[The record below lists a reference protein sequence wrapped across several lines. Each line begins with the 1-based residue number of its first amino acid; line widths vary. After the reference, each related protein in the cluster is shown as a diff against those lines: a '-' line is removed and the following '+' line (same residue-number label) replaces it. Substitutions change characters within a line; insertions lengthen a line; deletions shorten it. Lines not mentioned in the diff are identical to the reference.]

1 MSDSK
6 FFGTKDAVELR
17 VLKALYREWQQYK
30 NNTKRP
36 SKPSS

>member
-17 VLKALYREWQQYK
+17 VLKALYREWQQSGSMLSFEEFI
-30 NNTKRP
+30 RQ
-36 SKPSS
+36 